1 MLINEQT
8 AFAIVKAMNEATHL
22 PISVKTRLSFD

>member
-1 MLINEQT
+1 MINEET
-8 AFAIVKAMNEATHL
+8 AYEIVRTMNEATHL